1 MHKTIGLLQYV
12 TALCF
17 TKKCSSLEWE
27 RKNVRRI
34 KKAGI

>member
-17 TKKCSSLEWE
+17 TKKVQQFKVGE
-27 RKNVRRI
+27 
-34 KKAGI
+34 KKC